1 MNKKFLIA
9 IYSLSFALFFILL
22 GIFIYSKTQTKISKL
37 NFNGEN
43 LIALNKNAV
52 KSECKNP
59 LKKPYIFFAFTEVQK
74 VHFKNLILTQGTAL
88 NFTLQ
93 LKSQNQESFA
103 DKNQNQKILSLGFL
117 YADDFEGKN
126 KLKKSL
132 KNRPLIVADF
142 SQTDENK
149 INLIFNISKNSQVP
163 QGFFIHGTFPY
174 ELLGVQ
180 ETKQVLGFSKKSD
193 KKNASFAFGENGG
206 TVDFSFKT
214 FDFSCGE
221 KIFLGE
227 ESSFDKT
234 EKSGKQNY
242 SVEENQNL
250 TQKSVQKS
258 AQKKFFPVI
267 RFSMLKVS
275 DIGSSKNQLRIQA
288 KYGDEN
294 LNIRRTKNSN
304 EFYLQTAAYKNP
316 CATLEILSNENLI
329 QEVFMFAN
337 ENQNLTENSNFE
349 PIKTDLG
356 LVVDWNQNN
365 WRCSDYEIFEWE
377 GFEKV
382 LIFDFANYQIQNE
395 FLTRMAYFVEKAG
408 YKGTFVSDDFV
419 RTKHGYNAHD
429 YKAKDLAEFFT
440 QAELQ
445 NFNLNQSEILL
456 REILLYNGLIVEN
469 NSNTFSEGKG
479 AIISISRESPEY
491 LRWRLLAHEAW
502 HGIYFTDENFR
513 NAVAALYNLFDEESL
528 EFIKI
533 YWKTQPGL
541 EYDIN
546 DEYLMQNEFM
556 AYIMQNSS
564 PKNYF
569 LELANRPSV
578 NRIEGDL
585 ASYIRSTQAQAF
597 EEAGNFLN
605 DYAFDNWGLAC
616 GRVSLITK

>member
-1 MNKKFLIA
+1 MKKKFLIA
-9 IYSLSFALFFILL
+9 IYALSLALFFVLL
-22 GIFIYSKTQTKISKL
+22 GIFIYSKSQKL
-37 NFNGEN
+37 NSNLSLNGEN

-59 LKKPYIFFAFTEVQK
+59 SKKPYIFYSFSESQK
-74 VHFKNLILTQGTAL
+74 VHFKNLILNQGGAL

-93 LKSQNQESFA
+93 LKNQNQEISSEQNLA
-103 DKNQNQKILSLGFL
+103 QNQKILSLGFL

-126 KLKKSL
+126 KLKKTL
-132 KNRPLIVADF
+132 ENRPMIVADF
-142 SQTDENK
+142 SETDETK
-149 INLIFNISKNSQVP
+149 INLIFNFSKTSQVP

-174 ELLGVQ
+174 ELLSVQ
-180 ETKQVLGFSKKSD
+180 ECKKVLGFSKKSSE
-193 KKNASFAFGENGG
+193 KNSTFAFGENGG
-206 TVDFSFKT
+206 TVDFSFKS
-214 FDFSCGE
+214 FDFSFGE
-221 KIFLGE
+221 KLFLGE
-227 ESSFDKT
+227 KSSFEKTDKSGEKNFALETKNESS
-234 EKSGKQNY
+234 S
-242 SVEENQNL
+242 NQN
-250 TQKSVQKS
+250 QNKN
-258 AQKKFFPVI
+258 FFPVI
-267 RFSMLKVS
+267 KFSMLSVQ

-288 KYGDEN
+288 KYGEEN
-294 LNIRRTKNSN
+294 LNIRRTKNIN
-304 EFYLQTAAYKNP
+304 EFYLQTATFKNP
-316 CATLEILSNENLI
+316 CATLEFLSNENLI
-329 QEVFMFAN
+329 KEVFMFEN
-337 ENQNLTENSNFE
+337 ENKNLLENSNYE
-349 PIKTDLG
+349 AIKTDLG

-365 WRCSDYEIFEWE
+365 WRHSDYEIFEWE
-377 GFEKV
+377 NFPKV
-382 LIFDFANYQIQNE
+382 LIFDFANYRIQNE
-395 FLTRMAYFVEKAG
+395 FLTRMAYFVEKSG

-419 RTKHGYNAHD
+419 RNRHGYNAHD

-445 NFNLNQSEILL
+445 NFKLNQSEILL

-469 NSNTFSEGKG
+469 NSKTFSEGKG

-528 EFIKI
+528 EFIKV

-605 DYAFDNWGLAC
+605 DYVFDNWGLAC